1 MKKQKIIALDFI
13 IDRLTN
19 SIQNTISG
27 DSFQTEISLF
37 TNTDTKQVTKKSG
50 WQFNWKTEL
59 ADNLKEVY
67 KLTIVNNPGIIQGL
81 LSLTIRPDHILMDL
95 VESAPFNPDSYRE
108 QKQII

>member
-1 MKKQKIIALDFI
+1 VKKQRKVALDFI
-13 IDRLTN
+13 IDGLTN

-27 DSFQTEISLF
+27 DNFQTEISRL
-37 TNTDTKQVTKKSG
+37 TITDIKQIAKKSG

-59 ADNLKEVY
+59 ADNSKEVY

-95 VESAPFNPDSYRE
+95 VESAPFNIGKNKLY
-108 QKQII
+108 